1 MRIFRTH
8 LLEHS
13 VPFLPGTW
21 CILCPRRPNLKFL
34 SPWGKTW
41 GKRRRLAPWCTQT
54 PGSRPIHTAPSR
66 LSTPD
71 HSRNSRTRIDRS
83 KQYRRKLL
91 GSLAQARREKPAIP
105 PNHVPR
111 GRHYIGVVGPC
122 DPHFP
127 SPDTQSS
134 PRTCF
139 PPETCTRRSNGR
151 GVVDIVGGPNM
162 SGVRYIRCRHSHD
175 RRREYK
181 KASECRPP
189 VRRRLSSRSAVHT
202 SMPRRRL
209 CPQADPCDP
218 FCSRRAP
225 QAAPGAAGRPGSVGR
240 PRAAARA
247 RGVWKCGGRS
257 QRGGARWPASVARNM
272 QAFIL
277 AQRPCAHPRSYP
289 PLASPQTS
297 NRR

>member
-1 MRIFRTH
+1 MAVRA
-8 LLEHS
+8 
-13 VPFLPGTW
+13 
-21 CILCPRRPNLKFL
+21 PNQ
-34 SPWGKTW
+34 PTDWTRVA
-41 GKRRRLAPWCTQT
+41 RRR
-54 PGSRPIHTAPSR
+54 PGSRPIHTAPEQAEQLLIIRVIAGPALVEASR
-66 LSTPD
+66 C
-71 HSRNSRTRIDRS
+71 
-83 KQYRRKLL
+83 RRRLL

-111 GRHYIGVVGPC
+111 GRLWYIGVVGPC

-127 SPDTQSS
+127 SSGHSRQPSHVFS
-134 PRTCF
+134 C
-139 PPETCTRRSNGR
+139 PETCTRRSNGR
-151 GVVDIVGGPNM
+151 GVVDIARWPQY
-162 SGVRYIRCRHSHD
+162 VRCSMHSSVVTRPSPLAESH
-175 RRREYK
+175 K
-181 KASECRPP
+181 KASECRYLPS
-189 VRRRLSSRSAVHT
+189 VADLSSRSAVHT
-202 SMPRRRL
+202 SML
-209 CPQADPCDP
+209 QASSVPAGTLACDP